1 MKLYEIE
8 QSLLELLQAIER
20 GDIPSEAIADTLE
33 SVEGDYNT
41 KIDNIACYIKS
52 LRSEAFAI
60 KHEADALTERAKA
73 KQNHADRLKQYI
85 FDSMTKLNKDKIETT
100 RNALQ
105 IRNTPPA
112 VKISDESA
120 FIEWAQANKDDLL
133 DYKPPTIKKTAVKD
147 YIKVGNTIVGVTLEG
162 GKTVV
167 IK

>member
-1 MKLYEIE
+1 LKLYEIE
-8 QSLLELLQAIER
+8 QSLLELLQAIES

-41 KIDNIACYIKS
+41 KIDNIACYIKA
-52 LRSEAFAI
+52 LRSEAEAI
-60 KHEADALTERAKA
+60 KREADTLTERAKA

-85 FDSMTKLNKDKIETT
+85 FDSMAKLNKDKIETA

-112 VKISDESA
+112 VKISDETE
-120 FIEWAQANKDDLL
+120 FIAWAQENADDLL
-133 DYKPPTIKKTAVKD
+133 DYKPPTIKKTAVKN
-147 YIKVGNTIVGVTLEG
+147 YINAGNTIAGVTLES
-162 GKTVV
+162 GKTLA